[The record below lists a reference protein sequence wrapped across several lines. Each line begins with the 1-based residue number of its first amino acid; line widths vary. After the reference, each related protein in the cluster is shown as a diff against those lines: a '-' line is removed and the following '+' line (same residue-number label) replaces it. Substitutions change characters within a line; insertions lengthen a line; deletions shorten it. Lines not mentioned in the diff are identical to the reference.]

1 MPCSQDKVSGINS
14 VFADR
19 KAMGF
24 TMTTNI
30 IITGFGGQG
39 ILFAG
44 KILAYTA
51 LVTGKKLSWL
61 PSYGPEMRGGTAN
74 CHVIISDEPVGSPI
88 IITPDVLISMN
99 KPSLEKF
106 ENTVVSGGTIIY
118 DKTLIDREVSRGDV
132 TVAAIEATGR
142 ATEEGKPGMANM
154 IMLGA
159 LLKSTGIFTLD
170 EIKMG
175 VQKTVPPS
183 KQHLID
189 TNMAM
194 IEEGYNM

>member
-1 MPCSQDKVSGINS
+1 
-14 VFADR
+14 
-19 KAMGF
+19 
-24 TMTTNI
+24 MTTNI

-51 LVTGKKLSWL
+51 LVLGKQLSWL

-74 CHVIISDEPVGSPI
+74 CHVIVSDEPVGSPI

-106 ENTVVSGGTIIY
+106 EGTVRSGGTILY
-118 DKTLIDREVSRGDV
+118 DKSLIDRDVARNDV
-132 TVAAIEATGR
+132 TTVAVD
-142 ATEEGKPGMANM
+142 ATEIATEDGKAGMANM

-159 LLKSTGIFTLD
+159 FLKATGLFTLD
-170 EIKMG
+170 EIRLG
-175 VQKTVPPS
+175 VEKTVPAS
-183 KQHLID
+183 KKHLIEV
-189 TNMAM
+189 NMAM
-194 IEEGYNM
+194 IEKGYNL

>member
-1 MPCSQDKVSGINS
+1 
-14 VFADR
+14 
-19 KAMGF
+19 
-24 TMTTNI
+24 MTTNI

-51 LVTGKKLSWL
+51 LVLGKQLSWL

-74 CHVIISDEPVGSPI
+74 CHVIVSDDPVGSPI

-106 ENTVVSGGTIIY
+106 EGTVRSGGTILY
-118 DKTLIDREVSRGDV
+118 DKSLIDRDVARNDV
-132 TVAAIEATGR
+132 TTVAVD
-142 ATEEGKPGMANM
+142 ATEIATEDGKAGMANM

-159 LLKSTGIFTLD
+159 FLKATGLFTLD
-170 EIKMG
+170 EIRLG
-175 VQKTVPPS
+175 VEKTVPAS
-183 KQHLID
+183 KKHLIEV
-189 TNMAM
+189 NMEM
-194 IEEGYNM
+194 IEKGYNL

>member
-1 MPCSQDKVSGINS
+1 
-14 VFADR
+14 
-19 KAMGF
+19 
-24 TMTTNI
+24 MTTNI

-74 CHVIISDEPVGSPI
+74 CHVIISDEDVGSPI

-106 ENTVVSGGTIIY
+106 EAAVSEGGTIIY
-118 DKTLIDREVSRGDV
+118 DKSLIDRDV
-132 TVAAIEATGR
+132 KRQDVRVAAIEATGR
-142 ATEEGKPGMANM
+142 ATQEGKPGMANM

-159 LLKSTGIFTLD
+159 LLKATGIFTIE
-170 EIKMG
+170 EIRMG
-175 VQKTVPPS
+175 VEKTVPAS
-183 KQHLID
+183 KQHLVD
-189 TNMAM
+189 VNMAM

>member
-1 MPCSQDKVSGINS
+1 
-14 VFADR
+14 
-19 KAMGF
+19 
-24 TMTTNI
+24 MTTNI

-51 LVTGKKLSWL
+51 LVLGKQLSWL

-74 CHVIISDEPVGSPI
+74 CHVIVSDEPVGSPI

-106 ENTVVSGGTIIY
+106 EGTVRSGGTILY
-118 DKTLIDREVSRGDV
+118 DKSLIDRDVARDDV
-132 TVAAIEATGR
+132 TTVAVEATGI
-142 ATEEGKPGMANM
+142 ATDDGKAGMANM

-159 LLKSTGIFTLD
+159 LLKATGLFTLD
-170 EIKMG
+170 EIRLG
-175 VQKTVPPS
+175 VEKTVPAS
-183 KQHLID
+183 KKHLIEV
-189 TNMAM
+189 NMEM
-194 IEEGYNM
+194 IEKGYNL

>member
-1 MPCSQDKVSGINS
+1 
-14 VFADR
+14 
-19 KAMGF
+19 
-24 TMTTNI
+24 MTTNI

-51 LVTGKKLSWL
+51 LVLGKQLSWL

-74 CHVIISDEPVGSPI
+74 CHVIVSDEPVGSPI

-106 ENTVVSGGTIIY
+106 EGTVRSGGTILY
-118 DKTLIDREVSRGDV
+118 DKSLIDRDVARNDV
-132 TVAAIEATGR
+132 TTVAVD
-142 ATEEGKPGMANM
+142 ATEIATEDGKAGMANM

-159 LLKSTGIFTLD
+159 FLKATGLLTLD
-170 EIKMG
+170 EIRLG
-175 VQKTVPPS
+175 VEKTVPAS
-183 KQHLID
+183 KKHLIEV
-189 TNMAM
+189 NMEM
-194 IEEGYNM
+194 IEKGYNL

>member
-1 MPCSQDKVSGINS
+1 
-14 VFADR
+14 
-19 KAMGF
+19 
-24 TMTTNI
+24 MTTNI

-51 LVTGKKLSWL
+51 LITGKQLSWL

-74 CHVIISDEPVGSPI
+74 CHVIVSDEPVGSPI

-106 ENTVVSGGTIIY
+106 ENAVAQGGTIIY
-118 DKTLIDREVSRGDV
+118 DKSLIDREVKRTDV
-132 TVAAIEATGR
+132 KTVAVEATGV
-142 ATEEGKPGMANM
+142 ATADGKAGMANM

-159 LLKSTGIFTLD
+159 LLKATGIFTID
-170 EIKMG
+170 EIRMG
-175 VQKTVPPS
+175 VEKTVPPS
-183 KQHLID
+183 KQHLVEV
-189 TNMAM
+189 NMEM
-194 IEEGYNM
+194 IEKGYNL